1 MLYVFYDAFCKS
13 SAAIICRHE
22 GMHFAS
28 ALIYCKNTS
37 ALSVKSC
44 MRLVSSRW
52 DACVL
57 QKPSRFACKVDADVG
72 SWPPGLIKPMLDL
85 AVKNQGFCSVR
96 ASRRHET
103 SPMSTLYNKTH
114 VSSDALL
121 KHAPNPFMRNTWHRP
136 TVHGG
141 PNLLRLAQIVVKKQ
155 PRFKHRVFSVQEVK
169 YFTESV
175 VQA

>member
-1 MLYVFYDAFCKS
+1 MLYVFYNAFCKS
-13 SAAIICRHE
+13 IAAIICQHE

-37 ALSVKSC
+37 VLSVKSR

-57 QKPSRFACKVDADVG
+57 QNPSRFACKVDADVG

-85 AVKNQGFCSVR
+85 AVKNQGFCSVL

-103 SPMSTLYNKTH
+103 SPMSILYNKTH
-114 VSSDALL
+114 MFLATLCLSMRPIRLCGIHDIGQPYTEDQNCSGWL
-121 KHAPNPFMRNTWHRP
+121 K
-136 TVHGG
+136 
-141 PNLLRLAQIVVKKQ
+141 L
-155 PRFKHRVFSVQEVK
+155 
-169 YFTESV
+169 
-175 VQA
+175 